1 MIQMKK
7 TLIITG
13 MPFRNDS
20 NLGKTLSTLFLRFG
34 PEELSQLYFSP
45 QMPNVKHCSNY
56 YQINEKQ
63 LIRSFFGL
71 NQKKCGRKIKAKDIE
86 EQYAVAESNPSAI
99 VALRKF
105 ILIPILRDLL
115 WLVSKWNS
123 KKLNR
128 WLDEN
133 RPSVIF
139 AVLPGS
145 VKSCKIIDY
154 VAKRYDCPIVLFVTD
169 DYYNDPELTP
179 SLLRKWYFRW
189 LQRSID
195 RMATH
200 AKYVVGCSE
209 LAAREFGEKYHVP
222 YEAIFTPSGVEYL
235 AMPEKQQSDEKP
247 IVFRYF
253 GNLGLERW
261 KPLAALGKAIA
272 DYNQGEQKAILEV
285 YSNLMYP
292 DAIAQLDIPNGCVF
306 KGWVHGEDYLRL
318 LQDADVAVHVES
330 FSEDMCRRTR
340 LSISTKIADYLGAG
354 KCIMAIGKAELA
366 SIQHINN
373 VACVVN
379 DISKIEEGIKK
390 LAENVSFRQDLST
403 KARDLAQTQHDINTI
418 SLRVKQLLTSDLL

>member
-1 MIQMKK
+1 MIMNKI
-7 TLIITG
+7 LIISG
-13 MPFRNDS
+13 LPFRNDT
-20 NLGKTLSTLFLRFG
+20 NLGKTLLTLFSKFA
-34 PEELSQLYFSP
+34 PEELAQMYFSP
-45 QMPNVKHCSNY
+45 QSPNVKQCSTY

-71 NQKKCGRKIKAKDIE
+71 NQKECGRVINAKDIVE
-86 EQYAVAESNPSAI
+86 RYNVPEVNPTAI
-99 VALRKF
+99 VAMRNNF
-105 ILIPILRDLL
+105 FIPILRDLL
-115 WLVSKWNS
+115 WQVSIWS
-123 KKLNR
+123 SRKLNG

-133 RPSVIF
+133 SPSVIF
-139 AVLPGS
+139 AILPGT

-154 VAKRYDCPIVLFVTD
+154 VAKRHGCPIVLFVTD
-169 DYYNDPELTP
+169 DYYNNPELKP
-179 SLLRKWYFRW
+179 SLLMRWYFRW

-195 RMATH
+195 KMAAH

-235 AMPEKQQSDEKP
+235 AIPEKQQTDEKP
-247 IVFRYF
+247 VVFRYF

-272 DYNQGEQKAILEV
+272 GYNSGEQKAILEV

-306 KGWVHGEDYLRL
+306 KGWVHGDEYMKL
-318 LQDADVAVHVES
+318 LQQADVAVHVES
-330 FSEDMCRRTR
+330 FSEEMCRRTR

-354 KCIMAIGKAELA
+354 KCIMAIGRVELA
-366 SIQHINN
+366 SIQHINE

-379 DISKIEEGIKK
+379 DISRIEDAVEK
-390 LAENVSFRQDLST
+390 LAETFFIDKAFRQ
-403 KARDLAQTQHDINTI
+403 KQE
-418 SLRVKQLLTSDLL
+418 SLLNSSMTSILFP

>member
-1 MIQMKK
+1 MNKI
-7 TLIITG
+7 LIISG
-13 MPFRNDS
+13 IPFRDDS
-20 NLGKTLSTLFLRFG
+20 NLGKTLLTLFSEFA
-34 PEELSQLYFSP
+34 PEELAQLYFSP
-45 QMPNVKHCSNY
+45 QTPNVKSCSSY
-56 YQINEKQ
+56 FQINEEQ
-63 LIRSFFGL
+63 LIKSFFGQ
-71 NQKKCGRKIKAKDIE
+71 NQKKCGKEIETKDIE
-86 EQYAVAESNPSAI
+86 EQYAVVESNPSAI
-99 VALRKF
+99 VALRNH
-105 ILIPILRDLL
+105 IIIPILRDLL
-115 WLVSKWNS
+115 WIVSKWNS
-123 KKLNR
+123 KKLNS

-154 VAKRYDCPIVLFVTD
+154 VAKRYDCPVVLFVTD
-169 DYYNDPELTP
+169 DYYNDPELAP
-179 SLLRKWYFRW
+179 SLLRRWYFRW

-222 YEAIFTPSGVEYL
+222 YEAIFTPSGAEYL
-235 AMPEKQQSDEKP
+235 AMPEKRQTEKKP
-247 IVFRYF
+247 VVFRYF

-272 DYNQGEQKAILEV
+272 GYNNGEQKAILEV

-306 KGWVHGEDYLRL
+306 KGWVHGDEYMKL
-318 LQDADVAVHVES
+318 LQQADVAVHVES
-330 FSEDMCRRTR
+330 FSEEMCRRTR

-354 KCIMAIGKAELA
+354 KCIIAIGRADLA
-366 SIQHINN
+366 SIQHINE

-379 DISKIEEGIKK
+379 DISKIEDAVEK
-390 LAENVSFRQDLST
+390 LAEDVSFRQNLST
-403 KARDLAQTQHDINTI
+403 KARILSKKQHDINSI
-418 SLRVKQLLTSDLL
+418 SLRVKQLLTSNL

>member
-1 MIQMKK
+1 MNKI
-7 TLIITG
+7 LIISG
-13 MPFRNDS
+13 IPFRDDF
-20 NLGKTLSTLFLRFG
+20 NLGKTLLTLFSKFA
-34 PEELSQLYFSP
+34 PEELAQLYFSP
-45 QMPNVKHCSNY
+45 QTPNVKQCSNY

-63 LIRSFFGL
+63 LIQSFFGL
-71 NQKKCGRKIKAKDIE
+71 YQKRCGREIKAKDIVG
-86 EQYAVAESNPSAI
+86 QYVVAELNPSSI

-123 KKLNR
+123 KKLNS

-145 VKSCKIIDY
+145 VRSCKIIEY
-154 VAKRYDCPIVLFVTD
+154 VAKRCECPVVLFVTD
-169 DYYNDPELTP
+169 DYYNDPELNP
-179 SLLRKWYFRW
+179 SSLRRWYFRW

-195 RMATH
+195 KMAIH
-200 AKYVVGCSE
+200 AKNVVGCSE
-209 LAAREFGEKYHVP
+209 LAAREFGEKYHIP
-222 YEAIFTPSGVEYL
+222 YEAFFTPSGAEYV
-235 AMPEKQQSDEKP
+235 AMPEKQQTEEKP
-247 IVFRYF
+247 VIFRYF

-261 KPLAALGKAIA
+261 KPLASLGKAIV

-306 KGWVHGEDYLRL
+306 KGWVHGEEYMKL

-330 FSEDMCRRTR
+330 FSEEMCRRTR

-354 KCIMAIGKAELA
+354 KCIIAIGRADLA
-366 SIQHINN
+366 SIQHINE

-379 DISKIEEGIKK
+379 DISKIEDTVKK
-390 LAENVSFRQDLST
+390 LAENVSFRQNLST
-403 KARDLAQTQHDINTI
+403 KARILAQKQHDINVI
-418 SLRVKQLLTSDLL
+418 SLRVKQLLTSNL

>member
-1 MIQMKK
+1 MNKI
-7 TLIITG
+7 LIISG
-13 MPFRNDS
+13 IPFRDDS
-20 NLGKTLSTLFLRFG
+20 NLGKTLLTLFSKFA
-34 PEELSQLYFSP
+34 PEELAQLYFSP
-45 QMPNVKHCSNY
+45 QTPNVKSCSSFF
-56 YQINEKQ
+56 QINEKQ
-63 LIRSFFGL
+63 LIKSFFCL
-71 NQKKCGRKIKAKDIE
+71 NQEKCGKEIEAKDVE

-99 VALRKF
+99 VALRNH
-105 ILIPILRDLL
+105 IIIPILRDLL
-115 WLVSKWNS
+115 WIVSKWKS

-222 YEAIFTPSGVEYL
+222 YEAIFTPSGAEYL
-235 AMPEKQQSDEKP
+235 VMPEKLQTEEKP
-247 IVFRYF
+247 VVFRYF

-261 KPLAALGKAIA
+261 KPLAALGKAIV
-272 DYNQGEQKAILEV
+272 DYNQGERKVILEV

-306 KGWVHGEDYLRL
+306 KGWVHGDEYMNL
-318 LQDADVAVHVES
+318 LQQADVAVHVES
-330 FSEDMCRRTR
+330 FSEEMCRRTR

-354 KCIMAIGKAELA
+354 KCIIAIGRADLA
-366 SIQHINN
+366 SIQHINE

-379 DISKIEEGIKK
+379 DISKIEDTVKK
-390 LAENVSFRQDLST
+390 LAENVSFRQNLST
-403 KARDLAQTQHDINTI
+403 KARILAQKQHDINVI
-418 SLRVKQLLTSDLL
+418 SLRVKQLLTSNL